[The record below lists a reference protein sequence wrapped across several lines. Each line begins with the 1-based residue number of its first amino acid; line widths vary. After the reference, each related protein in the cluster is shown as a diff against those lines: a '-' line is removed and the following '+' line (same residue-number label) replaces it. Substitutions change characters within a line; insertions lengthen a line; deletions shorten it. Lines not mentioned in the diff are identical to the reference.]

1 MRVLVGTACEVRRV
15 EQTNLCSIGPK
26 DGVLVVQLDG
36 LGVQLY
42 RLVPVVGGVGLVA
55 VVLEGNRLLLWGRHS
70 SVESPLAGVSHATNL
85 EGVMR
90 GSSKGN
96 ALVARWFSNGLH
108 GATMQYRNWRKLF
121 RVEWQVPAPRVKTEI
136 WASFWAYTV
145 PVLPLPRDFCANRSR
160 GRSPDR
166 PEHGGARHPLGGLQ
180 SRPWTGTPHA
190 CRRFAPNDFCFRHA
204 TQ

>member
-26 DGVLVVQLDG
+26 DGVLVIQLDG

-85 EGVMR
+85 EGEGVMR
-90 GSSKGN
+90 GSSKGI
-96 ALVARWFSNGLH
+96 ALVARWFSNGLQ
-108 GATMQYRNWRKLF
+108 GATM
-121 RVEWQVPAPRVKTEI
+121 
-136 WASFWAYTV
+136 
-145 PVLPLPRDFCANRSR
+145 
-160 GRSPDR
+160 
-166 PEHGGARHPLGGLQ
+166 
-180 SRPWTGTPHA
+180 
-190 CRRFAPNDFCFRHA
+190 
-204 TQ
+204 